1 MQLPRRKDHTVA
13 QFLSEDHM
21 SAGTAALNEDAGFTS
36 AMANVDLGLQFNVT
50 DAPDGE
56 IDYYLKVGD
65 GVAALVLGTLEDA
78 DASVGSD
85 YDTAAAISKG
95 ELNVQ
100 MAFMTGKIK
109 VGGNMAKVMM
119 YQGLIN
125 EFARVSSTLD
135 LDY

>member
-1 MQLPRRKDHTVA
+1 MAT
-13 QFLSEDHM
+13 FLSEEHM
-21 SAGTAALNEDAGFTS
+21 TAATEALNADAGFQG
-36 AMANVDLGLQFNVT
+36 AMTGVDLGLQFEVT
-50 DAPDGE
+50 DAPDGPVG
-56 IDYYLKVGD
+56 YYLSVGD
-65 GVAALVLGTLEDA
+65 GTATLALGTLDDS
-78 DASVGSD
+78 DASVTSD
-85 YDTAAAISKG
+85 YETSAAIAKG

-135 LDY
+135 LDF

>member
-1 MQLPRRKDHTVA
+1 MA
-13 QFLSEDHM
+13 QFLSSDHM
-21 SAGTAALNEDAGFTS
+21 ALGTVGLNDDAGFTA
-36 AMANVDLGLQFNVT
+36 AMTNVELGLQFNVT
-50 DAPDGE
+50 DAPAGE
-56 IDYYLKVGD
+56 IDYYLTVGD
-65 GVAALVLGTLEDA
+65 GAAVLALGILDDA
-78 DASVGSD
+78 DASVSSD
-85 YDTAAAISKG
+85 YETAAAIAKG

-135 LDY
+135 LEF

>member
-1 MQLPRRKDHTVA
+1 MAK
-13 QFLSEDHM
+13 FLSEDHM
-21 SAGTAALNEDAGFTS
+21 AVGTTALNEDAGFTS

-56 IDYYLKVGD
+56 IDYYLQVED
-65 GVAALVLGTLEDA
+65 GVATLALGTLEDA

-85 YDTAAAISKG
+85 YETAAAISKG

-109 VGGNMAKVMM
+109 VSGNLAKLMTQQAALGHWATAVA
-119 YQGLIN
+119 GLDV
-125 EFARVSSTLD
+125 E
-135 LDY
+135 Y

>member
-1 MQLPRRKDHTVA
+1 MAT
-13 QFLSEDHM
+13 FLSEEHM
-21 SAGTAALNEDAGFTS
+21 TIGTAALNADAGFQE
-36 AMANVDLGLQFNVT
+36 AMTGVDLGLQFNVA
-50 DAPDGE
+50 DAPAGA
-56 IDYYLKVGD
+56 IDYYLTVGD
-65 GVAALVLGTLEDA
+65 GVAAMALGELDGF

-85 YDTAAAISKG
+85 YETAAAIAKG

-100 MAFMTGKIK
+100 MAFMSGKIK

-135 LDY
+135 LEF

>member
-1 MQLPRRKDHTVA
+1 VA
-13 QFLSEDHM
+13 TFLSAEHM
-21 SAGTAALNEDAGFTS
+21 TVGTEALNVDAGFQG
-36 AMANVDLGLQFNVT
+36 AMTNVDLGLQFNVS
-50 DAPDGE
+50 DGPQGPV
-56 IDYYLKVGD
+56 DYYLSVGD
-65 GVAALVLGTLEDA
+65 GAATLALGTLDDA

-85 YDTAAAISKG
+85 YETAAAIAKG

-135 LDY
+135 LEF

>member
-1 MQLPRRKDHTVA
+1 M
-13 QFLSEDHM
+13 
-21 SAGTAALNEDAGFTS
+21 TAATEALNADAGFIGT
-36 AMANVDLGLQFNVT
+36 MTGVDLGLQFEVT
-50 DAPDGE
+50 DARDGAVS
-56 IDYYLKVGD
+56 YYLSVGD
-65 GVAALVLGTLEDA
+65 GTATLALGILDDA
-78 DASVGSD
+78 DASVTSD
-85 YDTAAAISKG
+85 HETAAAIAKG

-135 LDY
+135 LDF

>member
-1 MQLPRRKDHTVA
+1 LAT
-13 QFLSEDHM
+13 FLSEEHM
-21 SAGTAALNEDAGFTS
+21 TAATEALNADAGFQG
-36 AMANVDLGLQFNVT
+36 AMTGVDLGLQFEVT
-50 DAPDGE
+50 DAPDGAVS
-56 IDYYLKVGD
+56 YYLSVGD
-65 GVAALVLGTLEDA
+65 GTATLALGTLDDS
-78 DASVGSD
+78 DASVTSD
-85 YDTAAAISKG
+85 YETSAAIAKG

-135 LDY
+135 LDF

>member
-1 MQLPRRKDHTVA
+1 MA
-13 QFLSEDHM
+13 EFLSEDHM
-21 SAGTAALNEDAGFTS
+21 AAGTTALNEDAGFAS
-36 AMANVDLGLQFNVT
+36 AMNGVDLSLQFTVT
-50 DAPDGE
+50 DAPSGE
-56 IDYYLKVGD
+56 IDYYLTVGD
-65 GVAALVLGTLEDA
+65 GAAVLALGTLDDA

-85 YDTAAAISKG
+85 YETAAAIAKG

-135 LDY
+135 LDF

>member
-1 MQLPRRKDHTVA
+1 MRLPRRKDHTVA

-21 SAGTAALNEDAGFTS
+21 SIGTTALNDDAGFTA
-36 AMANVDLGLQFNVT
+36 AMNNVDLGLQFNVT

-56 IDYYLKVGD
+56 IDYYLTVGD
-65 GVAALVLGTLEDA
+65 DVAVLALGILEEA

-85 YDTAAAISKG
+85 YETAAAISKG

-135 LDY
+135 LDF

>member
-21 SAGTAALNEDAGFTS
+21 SAGTAALNEYAGFTS

>member
-1 MQLPRRKDHTVA
+1 MT
-13 QFLSEDHM
+13 
-21 SAGTAALNEDAGFTS
+21 G
-36 AMANVDLGLQFNVT
+36 VDLGLQFNVA
-50 DAPDGE
+50 DAPAGA
-56 IDYYLKVGD
+56 IDYYLTVGD
-65 GVAALVLGTLEDA
+65 GVAAMALGELDGF

-85 YDTAAAISKG
+85 YETAAAIAKG

-100 MAFMTGKIK
+100 MAFMSGKIK

-135 LDY
+135 LEF

>member
-1 MQLPRRKDHTVA
+1 MAT
-13 QFLSEDHM
+13 FLSEEHM
-21 SAGTAALNEDAGFTS
+21 TEGTAALNADAGFQG
-36 AMANVDLGLQFNVT
+36 AMANVDLGLQFDVT
-50 DAPDGE
+50 DAPAGA
-56 IDYYLKVGD
+56 IDYYLSVGD
-65 GVAALVLGTLEDA
+65 GTAAMALGTLDDA
-78 DASVGSD
+78 DASVSSD
-85 YDTAAAISKG
+85 YETAAAIAKG

-135 LDY
+135 LDF

>member
-1 MQLPRRKDHTVA
+1 LAT
-13 QFLSEDHM
+13 FLSEEHM
-21 SAGTAALNEDAGFTS
+21 TEGTAALNADAGFQG
-36 AMANVDLGLQFNVT
+36 AMANVDLGLQFDVT
-50 DAPDGE
+50 DAPAGA
-56 IDYYLKVGD
+56 IDYYLSVGD
-65 GVAALVLGTLEDA
+65 GTAAMTLGTLEDA
-78 DASVGSD
+78 DASVSSD
-85 YDTAAAISKG
+85 YETAAAIAKG

-135 LDY
+135 LDF

>member
-1 MQLPRRKDHTVA
+1 MAT
-13 QFLSEDHM
+13 FLSEEHM
-21 SAGTAALNEDAGFTS
+21 TEGTAALNADAGFQG
-36 AMANVDLGLQFNVT
+36 AMANVDLGLQFDVT
-50 DAPDGE
+50 DAPAGA
-56 IDYYLKVGD
+56 IDYYLSVGD
-65 GVAALVLGTLEDA
+65 GTAAMTLGTLDDA
-78 DASVGSD
+78 DASVSSD
-85 YDTAAAISKG
+85 YETAAAIAKG

-135 LDY
+135 LDF